1 MGRISVVYG
10 LVMVSMML
18 LNAVQHIDG
27 AISAKTQKLINKA
40 NKKGPYLG
48 LVIPNTF
55 EMNPLL
61 ESSNFTSTNLTIDFS
76 GRRFR
81 FGMIAEKKVLLV
93 MTGMGMINAGITTQ
107 LLLSVFNI
115 EGVVHYG
122 IAGNANP
129 DFNIADVVIP
139 QFWSHSGLWNWQKYG
154 DGPEDELPL
163 ESIGDFTRD
172 IGYLRFAN
180 YTVNVT
186 GGSSYDN
193 LLNYI
198 WFQEEEIFPVNGTP
212 EERERAFWVEVDP
225 TYYEIAK
232 KLEDLTLESCINST
246 TCLSE
251 TPKVARVK
259 RGTSASIYLYNAA
272 YRNFIYD
279 KFNVTPVDMESA
291 SIALICLQQNV
302 PFITIRAL
310 SDLAGGG
317 SSVTDD
323 ADTFFDLAANNSVI
337 VLLEFIKELSASTL
351 SKSTI
356 HENWKRTDSPRRESG
371 RGRCWSLL
379 GWRRAVASTG
389 GWRIDGRPH
398 FKAGADVRS

>member
-1 MGRISVVYG
+1 
-10 LVMVSMML
+10 MVSMML

-232 KLEDLTLESCINST
+232 KLEGLTLESCINST

-251 TPKVARVK
+251 TPKVARVQ

-356 HENWKRTDSPRRESG
+356 HV
-371 RGRCWSLL
+371 L
-379 GWRRAVASTG
+379 
-389 GWRIDGRPH
+389 
-398 FKAGADVRS
+398 